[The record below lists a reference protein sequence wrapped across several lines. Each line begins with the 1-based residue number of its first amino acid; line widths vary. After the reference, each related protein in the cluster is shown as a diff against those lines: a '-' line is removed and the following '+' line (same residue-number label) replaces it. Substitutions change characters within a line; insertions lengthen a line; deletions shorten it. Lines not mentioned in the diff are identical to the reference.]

1 MAAAGGDEATEVA
14 DPPGNPADLVARSP
28 SSPVDLRLLG
38 PAASAWGT
46 AWLVPA
52 VGVAAGAAVSCA
64 LASAAVLC
72 LVAAAKTRITSVPDE
87 AVANAT
93 AGQASMPQ
101 ARDIQPGSGMTGGS
115 GRDRPRWA
123 RPLAAVLVIGAAA
136 GGASAARLAAVSGG
150 PVASMA
156 RGGEA
161 AWLEMVVTG
170 DPQPIPSRT
179 DRVDRVKLQARLE
192 RVRNLRVRLPVIVL
206 ADAASWRDLAP
217 SSRVRAFGRLSQP
230 QRIDGTATVISARG
244 RPILQHGPSAIQRE
258 ATGLRAGLRDAV
270 SALRP
275 AERGLVPG
283 IVVGDTSQ
291 MPEELSEQ
299 FKRAGLTHLLAV
311 SGANLMILVG
321 FLLGLARVVGIRGR
335 LPPLL
340 ALGSIVG
347 FVLLARPQP
356 SVLRAAVMAVIVI
369 AATLTGRQRA
379 GLSSLCVAV
388 CALLLIDPWLARSYG
403 FALSALATGGILVLA
418 PRWADR
424 MCDRSAQSGGS
435 RSGTAGRLRRLLAE
449 SLAVPAAAQVACL
462 PVLVM
467 LAGQVSLIAVFA
479 NLLAAPAVAP
489 TTILG
494 LLAAMCAPASQSVAA
509 FLGHLAGLPASWIV
523 RVAALFAELPGSVLP
538 WQSGPLGALA
548 AVGFLVVGA
557 VMARRVRRTPLV
569 VLTCVAAAVVLA
581 LRPSLSV
588 GWPPPGWVIVACD
601 VGQGDALVL
610 RLAAHSGVLVDAG
623 PDPRPVDR
631 CLRDLGVRTLPLV
644 VLSHFH
650 SDHVAGLPGVLNGRA
665 IGEIVVSPL
674 DDPAENAVHVR
685 RWAAQAKVRVRAA
698 VAGEIWQVG
707 PARLTVLGPRVLLG
721 GGQVNGEGSAANNAS
736 VVMLAELRG
745 VRLLLTG
752 DIEPPAQAALLSG
765 GGDLHA
771 DVYKVP
777 HHGSAYQ
784 DSRLLVAVRPRV
796 ALVCVGAGNDYG
808 QPAPSTVGALEGTGA
823 AVLRTDE
830 RGDVAVV
837 AAGQALRAI
846 ARGRS
851 P

>member
-1 MAAAGGDEATEVA
+1 
-14 DPPGNPADLVARSP
+14 
-28 SSPVDLRLLG
+28 
-38 PAASAWGT
+38 
-46 AWLVPA
+46 
-52 VGVAAGAAVSCA
+52 
-64 LASAAVLC
+64 
-72 LVAAAKTRITSVPDE
+72 VAAAKSRITPAPDE
-87 AVANAT
+87 AVMNA
-93 AGQASMPQ
+93 AVAPAKRPQ
-101 ARDIQPGSGMTGGS
+101 ARDRNPGSGIPGES
-115 GRDRPRWA
+115 GRDRRRWA

-136 GGASAARLAAVSGG
+136 GAASAARLAAINDG

-161 AWLEMVVTG
+161 AWLEILVTG
-170 DPQPIPSRT
+170 DPQPVHST
-179 DRVDRVKLQARLE
+179 TTRVDRVKLKARLE
-192 RVRNLRVRLPVIVL
+192 RVRNLRVRLPVVVL
-206 ADAASWRDLAP
+206 GDAASWRDLAP
-217 SSRVRAFGRLSQP
+217 SSRVRAFGRLSEP
-230 QRIDGTATVISARG
+230 QRMDGTAAVISARG
-244 RPILQHGPSAIQRE
+244 RPILLHGPSAIQRE
-258 ATGLRAGLRDAV
+258 ATGLRAGLHDAV
-270 SALRP
+270 SALGP

-291 MPEELSEQ
+291 MSEELSEQ

-335 LPPLL
+335 LPALL

-347 FVLLARPQP
+347 FVILARPQP

-369 AATLTGRQRA
+369 VATLTGRQRA

-388 CALLLIDPWLARSYG
+388 CLLVLVDPWLARSYG
-403 FALSALATGGILVLA
+403 FGLSVLATGGILVLA

-424 MCDRSAQSGGS
+424 LSGRAERSDGAPP
-435 RSGTAGRLRRLLAE
+435 GTVGRLRGLFAE

-467 LAGQVSLIAVFA
+467 LAGQVSLTAVFA
-479 NLLAAPAVAP
+479 NMFAAPAVAP

-494 LLAAMCAPASQSVAA
+494 LLTAVTAPASQSGAV
-509 FLGHLAGLPASWIV
+509 FLGHLAGVPASWIV
-523 RVAALFAELPGSVLP
+523 RVAALFADLPGAALP
-538 WQSGPLGALA
+538 WRSGPLGALT
-548 AVGFLVVGA
+548 AVGFLVIGA
-557 VMARRVRRTPLV
+557 VVARRVRRTPWI
-569 VLTCVAAAVVLA
+569 VLTCAAAGVVLV

-610 RLAAHSGVLVDAG
+610 RLAAHSGVLVDTG

-631 CLRDLGVRTLPLV
+631 CLRDLGVRTLPIV

-650 SDHVAGLPGVLNGRA
+650 ADHVAGLPGVLDRRA

-685 RWAAQAKVRVRAA
+685 RWAMQARVRVRAA

-707 PARLTVLGPRVLLG
+707 PARLTVLGPAVLLG
-721 GGQVNGEGSAANNAS
+721 GGRVNGEGSAANNAS
-736 VVMLAELRG
+736 VVLLAELQG

-765 GGDLHA
+765 GGDLRA
-771 DVYKVP
+771 DIYKVP

-784 DSRLLVAVRPRV
+784 NNRLLAAVRPRV
-796 ALVCVGAGNDYG
+796 ALICVGAGNDYG
-808 QPAPSTVGALEGTGA
+808 QPAPGTVSALKDSGAV
-823 AVLRTDE
+823 VLRTDE

-837 AAGQALRAI
+837 AAGQALHAV

>member
-1 MAAAGGDEATEVA
+1 
-14 DPPGNPADLVARSP
+14 
-28 SSPVDLRLLG
+28 
-38 PAASAWGT
+38 
-46 AWLVPA
+46 
-52 VGVAAGAAVSCA
+52 
-64 LASAAVLC
+64 
-72 LVAAAKTRITSVPDE
+72 
-87 AVANAT
+87 
-93 AGQASMPQ
+93 
-101 ARDIQPGSGMTGGS
+101 
-115 GRDRPRWA
+115 
-123 RPLAAVLVIGAAA
+123 
-136 GGASAARLAAVSGG
+136 
-150 PVASMA
+150 
-156 RGGEA
+156 
-161 AWLEMVVTG
+161 
-170 DPQPIPSRT
+170 
-179 DRVDRVKLQARLE
+179 
-192 RVRNLRVRLPVIVL
+192 
-206 ADAASWRDLAP
+206 
-217 SSRVRAFGRLSQP
+217 
-230 QRIDGTATVISARG
+230 
-244 RPILQHGPSAIQRE
+244 
-258 ATGLRAGLRDAV
+258 
-270 SALRP
+270 
-275 AERGLVPG
+275 
-283 IVVGDTSQ
+283 
-291 MPEELSEQ
+291 
-299 FKRAGLTHLLAV
+299 
-311 SGANLMILVG
+311 
-321 FLLGLARVVGIRGR
+321 
-335 LPPLL
+335 
-340 ALGSIVG
+340 
-347 FVLLARPQP
+347 
-356 SVLRAAVMAVIVI
+356 
-369 AATLTGRQRA
+369 
-379 GLSSLCVAV
+379 
-388 CALLLIDPWLARSYG
+388 
-403 FALSALATGGILVLA
+403 
-418 PRWADR
+418 
-424 MCDRSAQSGGS
+424 
-435 RSGTAGRLRRLLAE
+435 
-449 SLAVPAAAQVACL
+449 
-462 PVLVM
+462 
-467 LAGQVSLIAVFA
+467 
-479 NLLAAPAVAP
+479 
-489 TTILG
+489 
-494 LLAAMCAPASQSVAA
+494 
-509 FLGHLAGLPASWIV
+509 
-523 RVAALFAELPGSVLP
+523 
-538 WQSGPLGALA
+538 
-548 AVGFLVVGA
+548 
-557 VMARRVRRTPLV
+557 MARRVRRTPLV
-569 VLTCVAAAVVLA
+569 VLTCVAAAVVLV

-674 DDPAENAVHVR
+674 DDPAENAVHVG

-736 VVMLAELRG
+736 VVLLAELRG